1 MRTPIAK
8 SCVDITHRDYDSLN
22 KINSELIIRARSL
35 SNIETKLGEILR
47 NSIDTVIDTVNT
59 SRRSISDLE
68 KTEKTYIGTRVEIML
83 RKFFELKKGKLD
95 LVIVGIDVDVKFTTQ
110 DNWMIPKEAVN
121 NHCLLVAADEENEK
135 CYLGIFYA
143 REEYLNG
150 SVNRDKK
157 KTIRRSEF
165 KNILW
170 LVNGSN
176 YPARF
181 WKSIDEHI
189 IDFIFSGKTGTER
202 LERLFESIK
211 KTPIHRDV
219 IMDVAQQKD
228 YMKRLRAN
236 GGARDLL
243 DKKGIKLYSGKFDA
257 LKISN
262 RGLPVCDNNSFISE

>member
-1 MRTPIAK
+1 MRTPIVK
-8 SCVDITHRDYDSLN
+8 SCVDIVHPDYDSLN
-22 KINSELIIRARSL
+22 KINSELIKRAGSL
-35 SNIETKLGEILR
+35 KNIEIKLGEIIR
-47 NSIDTVIDTVNT
+47 NSIDTVIDTANT

-68 KTEKTYIGTRVEIML
+68 KTEKTYIGTRVEILL

-135 CYLGIFYA
+135 CYLGVFYA

-150 SVNRDKK
+150 SANRDKK

-181 WKSIDEHI
+181 WKSVPVKSIDY
-189 IDFIFSGKTGTER
+189 IFEGKTGKDR
-202 LERLFESIK
+202 IFRLFEAIR

-219 IMDVAQQKD
+219 IEDVAQQKD
-228 YMKRLRAN
+228 YMKRLRKN
-236 GGARDLL
+236 GGARDASNGNFKIL
-243 DKKGIKLYSGKFDA
+243 SGKYDSA
-257 LKISN
+257 EIKKLN
-262 RGLPVCDNNSFISE
+262 LPFCDKDSFISS